1 MDKTSPDHTM
11 LSSDALGTKTVYETR
26 TNYEKV
32 TNKNSSSKQT
42 DSSTVDTASILIDIH
57 NRVSLTKVVCDEL
70 IKLLVFVSGMNV
82 SNQIT
87 QTTYDR
93 YRSTVVDEFFSMS
106 GLFKHFV
113 DNGFAAE
120 YDNHSWKLIIGKIFV
135 TCNKNDYIVLDDK
148 TKMQVIGTMTNA
160 DVKSTPYSKSTIN
173 RKKQSLF
180 KGLSKLLKIEEEIQN
195 TRRNKNSSMSTREM
209 HLSIW
214 DIAKKMSLKVNS
226 TEFWCPEGFLTYV
239 LFVDPTTR
247 VIDGLKSYEKYQFKM
262 FDDKK
267 VSSNIKNENAN
278 DFISN
283 YENNEVKSQMKL
295 EYYSQHIHMIQNN
308 INSIIADREFHFY
321 YIRHLASRDLQP
333 YNRNDTKTMEKNMDS
348 YNVMLKR
355 KFTELDQV
363 HAKYKSFAK
372 WFDDTEPK

>member
-11 LSSDALGTKTVYETR
+11 LS
-26 TNYEKV
+26 
-32 TNKNSSSKQT
+32 KQT
-42 DSSTVDTASILIDIH
+42 DSSTVEDTASILIDIH
-57 NRVSLTKVVCDEL
+57 NRVSLTKVLCDEL

-148 TKMQVIGTMTNA
+148 TKMQVIGTMKNA

-180 KGLSKLLKIEEEIQN
+180 KGISKLLKIEEEIQN

-214 DIAKKMSLKVNS
+214 DIAKKRSLKGSS
-226 TEFWCPEGFLTYV
+226 TWCPEGFLTYV
-239 LFVDPTTR
+239 LFVDPATR

-267 VSSNIKNENAN
+267 VSSNIKNENAK

-283 YENNEVKSQMKL
+283 YENNEVKSQMKI

-321 YIRHLASRDLQP
+321 YIRHLASRDVQP

-363 HAKYKSFAK
+363 HAKYKSFEK